1 MSFSMAVAIV
11 ICFNFCNTSYI
22 SLNSI
27 GFVLCRIQNQWWN
40 SFCPA
45 HAMFRLLKRP
55 YLITNQYYFFYLI
68 KMSNWLVFQFQF
80 CVIAFR
86 MSMVCFLDMRI
97 FVYTLQ
103 ERFYPKAM
111 NWHRCFVQSLFLF
124 VFTHSIDNINCW

>member
-1 MSFSMAVAIV
+1 MAVAIV
-11 ICFNFCNTSYI
+11 ICFNFCDTSYI

-27 GFVLCRIQNQWWN
+27 GFVRSDRIQNHWWN
-40 SFCPA
+40 STSPA
-45 HAMFRLLKRP
+45 HAMFRLPKRP
-55 YLITNQYYFFYLI
+55 YLITNQYQFQKFYLI

-80 CVIAFR
+80 CVIV
-86 MSMVCFLDMRI
+86 SVCQLCVFLDMRI

-124 VFTHSIDNINCW
+124 VYRHSIDNINCW

>member
-1 MSFSMAVAIV
+1 MVVAIL
-11 ICFNFCNTSYI
+11 ICFNFWETSYI

-27 GFVLCRIQNQWWN
+27 GFVRSDRIQNQRWN
-40 SFCPA
+40 STSLA
-45 HAMFRLLKRP
+45 HAMFRLPKRP
-55 YLITNQYYFFYLI
+55 YLITNQYRFHKFYLI
-68 KMSNWLVFQFQF
+68 KISNWLVFQFQF